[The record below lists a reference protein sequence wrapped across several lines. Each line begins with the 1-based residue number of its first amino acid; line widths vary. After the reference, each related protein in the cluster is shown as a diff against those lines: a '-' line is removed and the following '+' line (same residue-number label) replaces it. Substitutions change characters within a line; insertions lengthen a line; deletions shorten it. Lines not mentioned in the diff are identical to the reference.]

1 MQSVAAVYNRI
12 ERAALRHDRE
22 PLYAWLSR
30 RTDNAVK
37 EAIKHGLRMA
47 NDPDYRL
54 GVEAG
59 RFARDYAEAFEGF
72 IGTGEKGQRYR
83 GLQEGA
89 LRLRAGGDTVSG
101 ATATRREVERLLGVM
116 RAEIEAARAPAPVTH
131 AQPETHHIG
140 PYVVSPDGAG
150 GWDVTASLYDPEEE
164 RKITFSATLIFA
176 VNEGVFSDPW
186 EREIPPSVR
195 NKLRS
200 YLRRLEKNNLLG

>member
-12 ERAALRHDRE
+12 EREALRHDRE

-37 EAIKHGLRMA
+37 EAIKHGMRMA

-72 IGTGEKGQRYR
+72 IGTGERGQRYR

-101 ATATRREVERLLGVM
+101 AAATRREVERLLGVM
-116 RAEIEAARAPAPVTH
+116 RAEVEAARAPAAVDEEPQFILWGRPAGETDALYEKPLYTKGRSLEDVERVKAIAARDGWHTFRVQRLDLSQPFD
-131 AQPETHHIG
+131 AQAAF
-140 PYVVSPDGAG
+140 AG
-150 GWDVTASLYDPEEE
+150 GVGRTS
-164 RKITFSATLIFA
+164 R
-176 VNEGVFSDPW
+176 
-186 EREIPPSVR
+186 
-195 NKLRS
+195 
-200 YLRRLEKNNLLG
+200 